1 VLRFTKLR
9 LTGFKSFVDPTE
21 LKIEPGLTGVL
32 GPNGCGKS
40 NLVEAL
46 KWVMGETS
54 AKQMRGGS
62 MDDVIFGGSSNR
74 PARNVAE
81 VVLHLDNAS
90 RVAPAMFNDAD
101 ELEVVRRIERDQG
114 SSYRVNGKEVRA
126 KDVQLLFADAASG
139 SRSTAMVSQGKI
151 GQIISAK
158 PADRR
163 ILLEEAA
170 GITGLHS
177 RRHEAELRLR
187 GAETNL
193 SRLDDILVTLDG
205 QLQSLKKQARQA
217 TRYRNLS
224 DHIRKAEAMLFHLR
238 WIQALDGL
246 EANRDHLKEA
256 ETLVNELT
264 ARAAAAST
272 QQINAAEIMPGLRQ
286 TETEAAAELQRL
298 TLARDGLDDE
308 VKRIEAAR
316 LDRVHRSEQVSHDI
330 ARERNLAED
339 ATQAM
344 ERLNNEQAEIER
356 ARNGEETAI
365 TEAAEQLQDITVEV
379 TELDA
384 QHTNLTEKLANDEAQ
399 RTSLTRAVQDL
410 EARIDRLNHRL
421 RELSAQHRH
430 LEREAAESS
439 GLNEAET
446 ETARSE
452 AAIAHA
458 RETLEKAEGNGVATS
473 DASEEARHHL
483 QEARLSLSRLEAEE
497 QALAKVLESGKPEM
511 WPPMI
516 DAVSVDAGFEAAL
529 GAAMGEELDAS
540 SDDAAPVHWTL
551 LEPYSDAP
559 ALPQGARALSEVT
572 QAPAALN
579 RRLSQIGVVDDVAT
593 GERLAR
599 ELKQGQRLVSRDGAL
614 WRWDGYTITE
624 GAKTAAAARLE
635 QLNRLKDIRAG
646 LDAARSGV
654 NDAQITADN
663 ARIKADDARNAERA
677 ARQTLREREQA
688 HNQARETVNA
698 IRAKIAEQNSKLEA
712 VGAAMRTAEHDIAE
726 AEAHKTEAVETLS
739 NLPDTDLA
747 REAVMKVREELAEK
761 RAIQVERQGVH
772 AGLKRAAEERTR
784 RQSDIQTEL
793 ASWAQRSE
801 GAAKRI
807 QDLEART
814 QQIREELAELAK
826 RPEEIREK
834 RGQLLDLI
842 DASQNKRK
850 SAADQLAEAEAK
862 LAEANKELRDAETA
876 LSTARETRV
885 RIEGAVEQGKQ
896 ACASIAERVKEK
908 LDCGPDDLVSIAE
921 LEDGE
926 ALPDLESSEN
936 KVERLVRERDTMGPV
951 NLRAEEESRE
961 MDEQIETLK
970 TERGDLIEAIEKLR
984 RGINELNREGRE
996 RLLTSFKEVDKHF
1009 QELFVRLF
1017 GGGQAHLKLIEA
1029 EDPLESGLEIMA
1041 SPPGK
1046 RMQVLSL
1053 LSGGEQALTATA
1065 LLFAVFMTNPAP
1077 ICVLDEVD
1085 APLDDAN
1092 VDRFCTLLEEIA
1104 TAGTTRFMII
1114 THHRMTMAR
1123 MERLFGVT
1131 MAERGVSQ
1139 LVSVNLEQAEQIHE
1153 SAKGAA

>member
-1 VLRFTKLR
+1 MLRFTKLR

-21 LKIEPGLTGVL
+21 LMIEPGLTGVL

-46 KWVMGETS
+46 KWVMGESS
-54 AKQMRGGS
+54 AKQMRGKA
-62 MDDVIFGGSSNR
+62 MDDVIFGGSSDR

-81 VVLHLDNAS
+81 VVLHLDNSS
-90 RVAPAMFNDAD
+90 RIAPAMFNDTD
-101 ELEVVRRIERDQG
+101 ELEVVRRIERDSG
-114 SSYRVNGKEVRA
+114 SSYKVNGKDVRA

-139 SRSTAMVSQGKI
+139 SRSTALVSQGKI
-151 GQIISAK
+151 GQVISAK

-187 GAETNL
+187 GAENNL
-193 SRLDDILVTLDG
+193 SRLDDILITLDG
-205 QLQSLKKQARQA
+205 QLQSLKKQGRQA

-224 DHIRKAEAMLFHLR
+224 DHIRKAEAMLFHIR
-238 WIQALDGL
+238 WVQALDGL
-246 EANRDHLKEA
+246 EVDRAHLKEA
-256 ETLVNELT
+256 EALVNELT
-264 ARAAAAST
+264 ARAAGATT
-272 QQINAAEIMPGLRQ
+272 QQVNAAEIVPGLRL
-286 TETEAAAELQRL
+286 TEAEAAAELQRM
-298 TLARDGLDDE
+298 TLARDGLDEE
-308 VKRIEAAR
+308 VKRIEDAR
-316 LDRVHRSEQVSHDI
+316 LDRIHRQEQVSHDT

-339 ATQAM
+339 ATQAI
-344 ERLNNEQAEIER
+344 ERLKGEQAEIER
-356 ARNGEETAI
+356 ARDGEESTI
-365 TEAAEQLQDITVEV
+365 TEAASELQGITVEV
-379 TELDA
+379 TELDT
-384 QHTNLTEKLANDEAQ
+384 QHTDLTEKLANDEAQ

-410 EARIDRLNHRL
+410 EGRIDRLSHRL

-439 GLNEAET
+439 GLNEAE
-446 ETARSE
+446 AAIAASE
-452 AAIAHA
+452 AAIAQA
-458 RETLEKAEGNGVATS
+458 REALERSEGDSAATT

-483 QEARLSLSRLEAEE
+483 QEARLGLSRLEAEE
-497 QALAKVLESGKPEM
+497 QALAKVLESGEPEM

-529 GAAMGEELDAS
+529 GAALGEELDAS

-551 LEPYSDAP
+551 LEPFSDAV
-559 ALPQGARALSEVT
+559 ALPAGARSLSEVT

-579 RRLSQIGVVDDVAT
+579 RRLSQIGVVDDAAT
-593 GERLAR
+593 GERLAQD
-599 ELKQGQRLVSRDGAL
+599 LKQGQRLVSLDGAL
-614 WRWDGYTITE
+614 WRWDGYTISE

-646 LDAARSGV
+646 LDDSRNSV
-654 NDAQITADN
+654 EEAQTKADN
-663 ARIKADDARNAERA
+663 ARIKADDARDGERA
-677 ARQTLREREQA
+677 ARQALREREQA
-688 HNQARETVNA
+688 YNQARDEVAT
-698 IRAKIAEQNSKLEA
+698 IRAKISEQNSKLES
-712 VGAAMRTAEHDIAE
+712 VGTAMQTAEHDISE
-726 AEAHKTEAVETLS
+726 AQGHKTEAAETLAD
-739 NLPDTDLA
+739 LPNTELA

-761 RAIQVERQGVH
+761 RAIQVERQGIH
-772 AGLKRAAEERTR
+772 AGLQRAAEERTR
-784 RQSDIQTEL
+784 RQSDITNEL
-793 ASWAQRSE
+793 NSWTQRSE
-801 GAAKRI
+801 GAAQRI

-814 QQIREELAELAK
+814 GQIREELAELAK

-834 RGQLLDLI
+834 RAQLLDLI
-842 DASQNKRK
+842 DAAENKRK
-850 SAADQLAEAEAK
+850 NAADQLAEAESK
-862 LAEANKELRDAETA
+862 LAEADRDLREAEGA
-876 LSTARETRV
+876 LGKARETRV
-885 RIEGAVEQGKQ
+885 RVEGAVEQGKQ

-908 LDCGPDDLVSIAE
+908 LECGTDDLAQVAE
-921 LEDGE
+921 LDDD
-926 ALPDLESSEN
+926 AVLPDLDS
-936 KVERLVRERDTMGPV
+936 VERKVDRLLRERDTMGPV

-984 RGINELNREGRE
+984 KGINALNREGRE

-1104 TAGTTRFMII
+1104 ASGTTRFMII

-1153 SAKGAA
+1153 SA

>member
-1 VLRFTKLR
+1 MLRFSKLR

-21 LKIEPGLTGVL
+21 LKIEPGLTGVV

-54 AKQMRGGS
+54 AKQMRGS
-62 MDDVIFGGSSNR
+62 AMDDVIFGGSSNR
-74 PARNVAE
+74 PPRNVAE
-81 VVLHLDNAS
+81 VVLHLDNS
-90 RVAPAMFNDAD
+90 MRIAPAMFNDAD
-101 ELEVVRRIERDQG
+101 ELEVVRRIERESG
-114 SSYRVNGKEVRA
+114 SNYKVNGKDVRA

-139 SRSTAMVSQGKI
+139 SRSTALVSQGKI
-151 GQIISAK
+151 GQVISAK

-187 GAETNL
+187 GAENNL
-193 SRLDDILVTLDG
+193 SRLDDILVTLEG

-224 DHIRKAEAMLFHLR
+224 DHIKKAEALLFHIR

-246 EANRDHLKEA
+246 EADREKLKEA
-256 ETLVNELT
+256 EALVNEFT
-264 ARAAAAST
+264 ARAAGCST
-272 QQINAAEIMPGLRQ
+272 QQAEAAEIVPGLRQ
-286 TETEAAAELQRL
+286 LETEAAAELQRL
-298 TLARDGLDDE
+298 TLARDGLNE
-308 VKRIEAAR
+308 EEKRIEAAR
-316 LDRVHRSEQVSHDI
+316 LDRIHRSEQVSHDI

-339 ATQAM
+339 AAGAI
-344 ERLNNEQAEIER
+344 ERLKNEQAEIER
-356 ARNGEETAI
+356 ARDGEQSAI
-365 TEAAEQLQDITVEV
+365 EDAAEQLQEITAQV
-379 TELDA
+379 TDLEA
-384 QHTNLTEKLANDEAQ
+384 HHTQLTEKLANDEAE
-399 RTSLTRAVQDL
+399 RTSLTRAVEDL
-410 EARIDRLNHRL
+410 ETRIDRLSHRL

-430 LEREAAESS
+430 LERDAAETS

-446 ETARSE
+446 VLAAAAEAVEEARS
-452 AAIAHA
+452 A
-458 RETLEKAEGNGVATS
+458 LDGAEGLTATTGES
-473 DASEEARHHL
+473 SEEARHLL
-483 QEARLSLSRLEAEE
+483 QEARLKLSRLEAEE
-497 QALAKVLESGKPEM
+497 QALAKVLETGEPDM
-511 WPPMI
+511 WPPVI
-516 DAVSVDAGFEAAL
+516 DRVSVEAGFEAAL
-529 GAAMGEELDAS
+529 GAALGEELDAS
-540 SDDAAPVHWTL
+540 DDESAPVHWSTL
-551 LEPYSDAP
+551 DPIDGAP
-559 ALPQGARALSEVT
+559 ALPAGAKPLSDVT
-572 QAPAALN
+572 QAPQALA
-579 RRLSQIGVVDDVAT
+579 RRLAQIGVVDDAAT
-593 GERLAR
+593 GERLAND
-599 ELKQGQRLVSRDGAL
+599 LKPGQRLVSRDGAL

-646 LDAARSGV
+646 LDEARSEV
-654 NDAQITADN
+654 DEAQVRADN
-663 ARIKADDARNAERA
+663 ARITAEDARDAERA
-677 ARQTLREREQA
+677 ARQALRDRELA
-688 HNQARETVNA
+688 HTQARDEVAA

-712 VGAAMRTAEHDIAE
+712 VAAAVQTAEHDIEEAQAQRAE
-726 AEAHKTEAVETLS
+726 AQDKLA
-739 NLPDTDLA
+739 NLPDTERA
-747 REAVMKVREELAEK
+747 REEMLKAREELAEK
-761 RAIQVERQGVH
+761 RAVQVERQGVH
-772 AGLKRAAEERTR
+772 AGLMRASEERTR
-784 RQSDIQTEL
+784 RLSDIEHELSSWTE
-793 ASWAQRSE
+793 RKD
-801 GAAKRI
+801 GAARRI
-807 QDLEART
+807 EDLEART
-814 QQIREELAELAK
+814 EQIREELAELAQ
-826 RPEEIREK
+826 RPDEIRAK
-834 RGQLLDLI
+834 REQLLELI
-842 DASQNKRK
+842 EAAETKRRT
-850 SAADQLAEAEAK
+850 AADQLAEAESRLSESDKA
-862 LAEANKELRDAETA
+862 LREAEHTLGQ
-876 LSTARETRV
+876 ARETRV

-908 LDCGPDDLVSIAE
+908 LDCGPDDLAELAE
-921 LEDGE
+921 LENGA
-926 ALPDLESSEN
+926 ALPDLESVER
-936 KVERLVRERDTMGPV
+936 KVERLGRERDTMGPV
-951 NLRAEEESRE
+951 NLRAEDEARE
-961 MDEQIETLK
+961 MGEQIETLE

-996 RLLTSFKEVDKHF
+996 RLLSSFKEVDKHF

-1092 VDRFCTLLEEIA
+1092 VDRFCTMLEEMA
-1104 TAGTTRFMII
+1104 QAGTTRFLII

-1139 LVSVNLEQAEQIHE
+1139 LVSVNLEEAEELRE
-1153 SAKGAA
+1153 SA

>member
-1 VLRFTKLR
+1 MLRFSKLR

-21 LKIEPGLTGVL
+21 LKIEPGLTGVV

-54 AKQMRGGS
+54 AKQMRGS
-62 MDDVIFGGSSNR
+62 AMDDVIFGGSSNR
-74 PARNVAE
+74 PERNVAE
-81 VVLHLDNAS
+81 VVLHLDNSA
-90 RVAPAMFNDAD
+90 RIAPAMFNDAD
-101 ELEVVRRIERDQG
+101 ELEVVRRIEREQG
-114 SSYRVNGKEVRA
+114 SNYKVNGKDVRA

-139 SRSTAMVSQGKI
+139 SRSTALVSQGKI
-151 GQIISAK
+151 GQVISAK

-187 GAETNL
+187 GAENNL
-193 SRLDDILVTLDG
+193 SRLDDILITLEG

-224 DHIRKAEAMLFHLR
+224 DHIKKAEALLFHIR

-246 EANRDHLKEA
+246 EAGRDKLKEA
-256 ETLVNELT
+256 EGLVNELT
-264 ARAAAAST
+264 ARAAGVST
-272 QQINAAEIMPGLRQ
+272 QQANAAEVVPGLRQ
-286 TETEAAAELQRL
+286 AETEAAAELQRL
-298 TLARDGLDDE
+298 TLARDGLDE
-308 VKRIEAAR
+308 EEKRIEAAR
-316 LDRVHRSEQVSHDI
+316 LDRIHRSEQVSHDI

-344 ERLNNEQAEIER
+344 ERLKSEQGEIEA
-356 ARNGEETAI
+356 AREGEQDAIEKATADLEEITGEVNELETA
-365 TEAAEQLQDITVEV
+365 
-379 TELDA
+379 
-384 QHTNLTEKLANDEAQ
+384 HTGLTEKLANDEAE
-399 RTSLTRAVQDL
+399 RASLTRQVEDL
-410 EARIDRLNHRL
+410 ETRIDRLSHRL

-430 LEREAAESS
+430 LEREAAEAS
-439 GLNEAET
+439 GLNEAEAALVQA
-446 ETARSE
+446 ERAVEEARN
-452 AAIAHA
+452 A
-458 RETLEKAEGNGVATS
+458 LEQAEGASASTS
-473 DASEEARHHL
+473 ETSEEARHHL
-483 QEARLSLSRLEAEE
+483 QEARVALSRLEAEE
-497 QALAKVLESGKPEM
+497 QALAKVLETGEPDM
-511 WPPMI
+511 WPPVI
-516 DAVSVDAGFEAAL
+516 DRVSVEAGFEAAL
-529 GAAMGEELDAS
+529 GAALGEELDAS
-540 SDDAAPVHWTL
+540 DDESAPVHWATL
-551 LEPYSDAP
+551 DPIADAQP
-559 ALPQGARALSEVT
+559 LPGGVRALADVT
-572 QAPAALN
+572 EAPRALA
-579 RRLSQIGVVDDVAT
+579 RRLGQIGVVEDAHE

-599 ELKQGQRLVSRDGAL
+599 ELKPGQRLVSRDGAL

-646 LDAARSGV
+646 LDQARE
-654 NDAQITADN
+654 DLDQAQIKADN
-663 ARIKADDARNAERA
+663 ARIKADDARDAERS
-677 ARQTLREREQA
+677 ARSALREREQA
-688 HNQARETVNA
+688 HTAARDEVAA

-712 VGAAMRTAEHDIAE
+712 VAAAVTAAEHDIEE
-726 AEAHKTEAVETLS
+726 AQTQRTEAQTKLAG
-739 NLPDTDLA
+739 LPDTEQA
-747 REAVMKVREELAEK
+747 RAEVMDVRERLAEK
-761 RAIQVERQGVH
+761 RAVQVERQGVH
-772 AGLKRAAEERTR
+772 AGLKRASEERTR
-784 RQSDIQTEL
+784 RLGDIGREL
-793 ASWAQRSE
+793 ESWRERSQ

-807 QDLEART
+807 EDLEART
-814 QQIREELAELAK
+814 EQIRAELADLSK
-826 RPEEIREK
+826 KPDEIRSK
-834 RGQLLDLI
+834 REQLLALI
-842 DASQNKRK
+842 DTAEQKRRT
-850 SAADQLAEAEAK
+850 AADQLAEAEGR
-862 LAEANKELRDAETA
+862 LSEADKALRDAEHA
-876 LSTARETRV
+876 LGQARETRV

-908 LDCGPDDLVSIAE
+908 LDCGPDDLAELAE
-921 LEDGE
+921 LEEDA
-926 ALPDLESSEN
+926 ALPDLESVER

-951 NLRAEEESRE
+951 NLRAEEEARE
-961 MDEQIETLK
+961 MGEQIETLEN
-970 TERGDLIEAIEKLR
+970 ERGDLIEAIEKLR

-1092 VDRFCTLLEEIA
+1092 VDRFCTMLEEMSA
-1104 TAGTTRFMII
+1104 AGTTRFLII

-1139 LVSVNLEQAEQIHE
+1139 LVSVNLEEAEELRE
-1153 SAKGAA
+1153 SA

>member
-1 VLRFTKLR
+1 MLRFTKLR

-40 NLVEAL
+40 NLVEGL

-54 AKQMRGGS
+54 AKQMRGS
-62 MDDVIFGGSSNR
+62 AMDDVIFGGTSNR

-81 VVLHLDNAS
+81 VVLHLDNTS
-90 RVAPAMFNDAD
+90 RMAPAMFNDAD
-101 ELEVVRRIERDQG
+101 ELEVVRRIERDKG
-114 SSYRVNGKEVRA
+114 SNYKVNGKDVRA

-139 SRSTAMVSQGKI
+139 SRSTALVSQGKI
-151 GQIISAK
+151 GQVISSK

-163 ILLEEAA
+163 VLLEEAA

-187 GAETNL
+187 GAENNL

-224 DHIRKAEAMLFHLR
+224 DHVRKAEAMLFHIR

-246 EANRDHLKEA
+246 EVDREHLKEA
-256 ETLVNELT
+256 EALVNELT
-264 ARAAAAST
+264 ARAAATTTLQIDAS
-272 QQINAAEIMPGLRQ
+272 EIVPDLRQ
-286 TETEAAAELQRL
+286 TEAEAAAELQRL
-298 TLARDGLDDE
+298 TLARSGLDEE
-308 VKRIEAAR
+308 VQRIEAAR
-316 LDRVHRSEQVSHDI
+316 HDRIHRQEQVSHDV

-344 ERLNNEQAEIER
+344 ERLKSEQNELGL
-356 ARNGEETAI
+356 ARDGEEQSI
-365 TEAAEQLQDITVEV
+365 IDAASQLEDITVEV
-379 TELDA
+379 TGLDA
-384 QHTNLTEKLANDEAQ
+384 DHTAATEKLANDEAQ
-399 RTSLTRAVQDL
+399 RTSLTRAEQDL
-410 EARIDRLNHRL
+410 EARIDRLSHRL

-430 LEREAAESS
+430 LEREAAASS
-439 GLNEAET
+439 GLNEAEAAIA
-446 ETARSE
+446 ESE
-452 AAIAHA
+452 AAIEQT
-458 RETLEKAEGNGVATS
+458 REALERSETNSSATS
-473 DASEEARHHL
+473 DASEEIRHHL
-483 QEARLSLSRLEAEE
+483 QEARLGLSRLEAEE
-497 QALAKVLESGKPEM
+497 QALTKVLETGEPEM

-540 SDDAAPVHWTL
+540 SDDAAPAHWTL
-551 LEPYSDAP
+551 LEPFTDATP
-559 ALPQGARALSEVT
+559 LPVGARALLEVT

-579 RRLSQIGVVDDVAT
+579 RRLSQIGVVDDAAT

-599 ELKQGQRLVSRDGAL
+599 DLKQGQRLVSRDGAL
-614 WRWDGYTITE
+614 WRWDGYTISE

-646 LDAARSGV
+646 LDEARDGV
-654 NDAQITADN
+654 DEKQTQADN
-663 ARIKADDARNAERA
+663 ARIKADDARDAERT
-677 ARQTLREREQA
+677 ARQTLRDREQA
-688 HNQARETVNA
+688 HNTARDEATA

-712 VGAAMRTAEHDIAE
+712 VGTAVQTAEHDIEEAQAHKAE
-726 AEAHKTEAVETLS
+726 ATDTLA

-747 REAVMKVREELAEK
+747 REQVMKVREVLAEK
-761 RAIQVERQGVH
+761 RATQVERQGLH
-772 AGLKRAAEERTR
+772 AGLMRAAEERTR
-784 RQSDIQTEL
+784 RQNDIETEL
-793 ASWAQRSE
+793 TSWSQRSE
-801 GAAKRI
+801 GASQRI
-807 QDLEART
+807 QDLEERT
-814 QQIREELAELAK
+814 QLIREELVELAK
-826 RPEEIREK
+826 RPDEIREK
-834 RGQLLDLI
+834 RMQLLELI
-842 DASQNKRK
+842 DAADNKRK
-850 SAADQLAEAEAK
+850 TAADQLAEAESK
-862 LAEANKELRDAETA
+862 LGEADRMLREAEGLLGK
-876 LSTARETRV
+876 ARETRV
-885 RIEGAVEQGKQ
+885 RVEGSVEQGKQ

-908 LDCGPDDLVSIAE
+908 LDCGPDDLAAIAE
-921 LEDGE
+921 IEED
-926 ALPDLESSEN
+926 ADLADLDSVER
-936 KVERLVRERDTMGPV
+936 KVERLLRERDTMGPV
-951 NLRAEEESRE
+951 NLRAEEESSE
-961 MDEQIETLK
+961 MDLQITTLK

-996 RLLTSFKEVDKHF
+996 RLLASFKEVDKHF

-1065 LLFAVFMTNPAP
+1065 LLFAVFLTNPAP

-1092 VDRFCTLLEEIA
+1092 VDRFCTLLEEMAA
-1104 TAGTTRFMII
+1104 TGSTRFMII

-1153 SAKGAA
+1153 SA

>member
-1 VLRFTKLR
+1 MLRFTKLR

-54 AKQMRGGS
+54 AKQMRGS
-62 MDDVIFGGSSNR
+62 AMDDVIFGGSTSR

-81 VVLHLDNAS
+81 VVLHLDNTA
-90 RVAPAMFNDAD
+90 RIAPAMFNDTD

-114 SSYRVNGKEVRA
+114 SSYKVNGKDVRA

-139 SRSTAMVSQGKI
+139 SRSTALVSQGKI
-151 GQIISAK
+151 GQVISAK

-224 DHIRKAEAMLFHLR
+224 DHIRKAEALLFHLR
-238 WIQALDGL
+238 WVQALDGL
-246 EANRDHLKEA
+246 EVNRGRLQEA

-264 ARAAAAST
+264 ARAAAHT
-272 QQINAAEIMPGLRQ
+272 TRQVNAAQIVPGLRN
-286 TETEAAAELQRL
+286 TEVEAAAELQRL
-298 TLARDGLDDE
+298 TLARNGLDEE

-316 LDRVHRSEQVSHDI
+316 LDRIHRQEQVSHDI

-339 ATQAM
+339 ATGAI
-344 ERLNNEQAEIER
+344 ERLNREQSEIEQAR
-356 ARNGEETAI
+356 DGEQDAI
-365 TEAAEQLQDITVEV
+365 AEATELLEDITVEV
-379 TELDA
+379 VELDA
-384 QHTNLTEKLANDEAQ
+384 QHTQQTEKLANDEAQ

-410 EARIDRLNHRL
+410 EARIDRLSHRL

-430 LEREAAESS
+430 LERDAAESS
-439 GLNEAET
+439 GLNEAE
-446 ETARSE
+446 AAIAASE
-452 AAIAHA
+452 AAIAQA
-458 RETLEKAEGNGVATS
+458 RDALERAEANSVATA
-473 DASEEARHHL
+473 DTSEEVRHHL
-483 QEARLSLSRLEAEE
+483 QEARLALSRLEAEE
-497 QALAKVLESGKPEM
+497 QALTKVLETGEPEM

-516 DAVSVDAGFEAAL
+516 DAVSVDAGYEAAL
-529 GAAMGEELDAS
+529 GAALGEELDAS
-540 SDDAAPVHWTL
+540 SDDAAPVHWSL
-551 LEPYSDAP
+551 LEPFADAP
-559 ALPQGARALSEVT
+559 ALPAGARALSDVT

-579 RRLSQIGVVDDVAT
+579 RRLSQIGVVDDAAT

-599 ELKQGQRLVSRDGAL
+599 DLKQGQRLVSRDGAL

-646 LDAARSGV
+646 LDAARDGV
-654 NDAQITADN
+654 SEYQTKADN
-663 ARIKADDARNAERA
+663 ARIQADDARDAERS

-688 HNQARETVNA
+688 HNAARDAANA

-712 VGAAMRTAEHDIAE
+712 VGAAVQTAEHDIEEAQAQRAE
-726 AEAHKTEAVETLS
+726 ALETLAG
-739 NLPDTDLA
+739 LPDTAIA
-747 REAVMKVREELAEK
+747 REQVLKIREELAEK
-761 RAIQVERQGVH
+761 RAVQVERQGVH
-772 AGLKRAAEERTR
+772 ASLKRAAEERTR
-784 RQSDIQTEL
+784 RLSDIEGEL
-793 ASWAQRSE
+793 HSWTQRSE
-801 GAAKRI
+801 GAAQRI
-807 QDLEART
+807 LDLEERIL
-814 QQIREELAELAK
+814 QIREELTELAK

-834 RGQLLDLI
+834 RAQLLDLI
-842 DASQNKRK
+842 DAAESKRK
-850 SAADQLAEAEAK
+850 VAADQLAEAEAA
-862 LAEANKELRDAETA
+862 LSEADRELREAESA
-876 LSTARETRV
+876 LGLARETRV

-896 ACASIAERVKEK
+896 ACASIAERIKEK
-908 LDCGPDDLVSIAE
+908 LDCGPDDLVQLAE
-921 LEDGE
+921 LEEG
-926 ALPDLESSEN
+926 APLPDLESVEG
-936 KVERLVRERDTMGPV
+936 KVDRLVRERDTMGPV
-951 NLRAEEESRE
+951 NLRAEDESRE
-961 MDEQIETLK
+961 MGEQIDTLA

-996 RLLTSFKEVDKHF
+996 RLLSSFKEVDRHF

-1092 VDRFCTLLEEIA
+1092 VDRFCTLLEEISA
-1104 TAGTTRFMII
+1104 AGTTRFLII

-1139 LVSVNLEQAEQIHE
+1139 LVSVNLEQADEIRD
-1153 SAKGAA
+1153 SA